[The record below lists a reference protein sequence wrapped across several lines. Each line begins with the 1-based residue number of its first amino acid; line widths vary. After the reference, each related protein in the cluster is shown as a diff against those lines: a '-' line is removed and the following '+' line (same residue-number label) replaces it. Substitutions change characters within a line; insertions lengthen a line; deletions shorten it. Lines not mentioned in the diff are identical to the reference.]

1 MPQGMW
7 DLVPQSR
14 IKPEPPKLEAQGLIY
29 WMTWAVPPWSFLMT
43 EFLDY
48 YIAESKIMIIS
59 IFLLHIAELFPRYV
73 SVYTHHPQC
82 SSVII
87 FLHIGDIQLSLFFTK
102 SSLFDIFAVLNS
114 LLRFLFLKKFTIFFV
129 SDIAYFFS

>member
-1 MPQGMW
+1 
-7 DLVPQSR
+7 
-14 IKPEPPKLEAQGLIY
+14 
-29 WMTWAVPPWSFLMT
+29 MT

>member
-7 DLVPQSR
+7 DLVPQPR
-14 IKPEPPKLEAQGLIY
+14 IKPEPPKLEAQSLIY
-29 WMTWAVPPWSFLMT
+29 WMTRAVPPWSFLMT

-48 YIAESKIMIIS
+48 YIAESKNMIIS

-73 SVYTHHPQC
+73 SVYTDHPQC

-87 FLHIGDIQLSLFFTK
+87 FLHTGDIQLSLFFTK

-129 SDIAYFFS
+129 SDIAHFFS